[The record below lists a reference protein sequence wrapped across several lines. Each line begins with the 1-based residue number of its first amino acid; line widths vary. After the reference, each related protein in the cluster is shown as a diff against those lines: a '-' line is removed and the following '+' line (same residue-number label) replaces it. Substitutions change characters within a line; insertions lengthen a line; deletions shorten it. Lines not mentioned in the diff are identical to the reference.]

1 MIYTDSKIMNLLAN
15 GIEKKHY
22 MEDGTFGYSE
32 GVDALQEKQVVRT
45 EI

>member
-1 MIYTDSKIMNLLAN
+1 MIYTDSEIMNLLAN

-32 GVDALQEKQVVRT
+32 GVDALQEIQVVRT

>member
-1 MIYTDSKIMNLLAN
+1 MIYTDTEIMNLLAN